1 LPQGSKGDRRRN
13 LKTMALEI
21 RGMQRRPKK
30 NIPSKEAE
38 NNRMHFLRIKVSAE
52 KGKTI
57 SHPAKGFVLFL
68 Y

>member
-1 LPQGSKGDRRRN
+1 
-13 LKTMALEI
+13 MALEI

-38 NNRMHFLRIKVSAE
+38 NNRMQFLHIKVSAE

-57 SHPAKGFVLFL
+57 SHPAKEFVLFL